1 MTIEDMDAIV
11 ADFVNAVVNAERA
24 GFDMIELH
32 LAHGYLLST
41 FISPVTNQRNDAF
54 GGDIEARMKFPLRV
68 LRSAREAWPAHKP
81 MSARVSATDW
91 IEGGLTEE
99 DMLAVAAMLKAVP
112 LDIINVSTGQVTK
125 DEDPI
130 YGRMFQAPFADQI
143 RNEVGI
149 PTIVAGNVTTAD
161 QANTLIA
168 AGRTDIVAFGRIIMN
183 QPHFVLMAAA
193 HYAHKEQRWAPQYLS
208 GKSLADILA
217 EKENEE
223 MLELRTAAKP
233 PNPSE
238 ALAIAVA
245 RGEILQR

>member
-1 MTIEDMDAIV
+1 
-11 ADFVNAVVNAERA
+11 
-24 GFDMIELH
+24 
-32 LAHGYLLST
+32 
-41 FISPVTNQRNDAF
+41 
-54 GGDIEARMKFPLRV
+54 
-68 LRSAREAWPAHKP
+68 
-81 MSARVSATDW
+81 
-91 IEGGLTEE
+91 
-99 DMLAVAAMLKAVP
+99 MLAVAAMLIDAKIDV
-112 LDIINVSTGQVTK
+112 INVSTGQVTK

-149 PTIVAGNVTTAD
+149 ATIVAGNVTTAD

-168 AGRTDIVAFGRIIMN
+168 AGRTDIVALGRVIMN

-193 HYAHKEQRWAPQYLS
+193 HYAHKEQQWAPQYLS
-208 GKSLADILA
+208 GKALADILA

-245 RGEILQR
+245 RGEIFQHRKECQK